1 MGLFD
6 FIRKKTLADQTDQE
20 RLARERRPRQTTL
33 IRRFVVSLSSPRKLP
48 AIDDSTHSALSV
60 RTR

>member
-33 IRRFVVSLSSPRKLP
+33 IRAFRCLAELP
-48 AIDDSTHSALSV
+48 SQVTGY
-60 RTR
+60 